1 MNVSSS
7 PSRRLLPALAFT
19 ALSAA
24 GCVSHQHTV
33 GLGATGTGEQIARQY
48 YFLFGLVQVN
58 EVDTQRMAPDLT
70 SYSIETKYGL
80 LDLVLSPLLLPL
92 TLTTRTVTVRT

>member
-1 MNVSSS
+1 
-7 PSRRLLPALAFT
+7 LPVLAIA
-19 ALSAA
+19 ALSTA

-33 GLGATGTGEQIARQY
+33 GLGATGTGEQTARQY

-70 SYSIETKYGL
+70 SYSVETKYGL

>member
-1 MNVSSS
+1 MNVSS
-7 PSRRLLPALAFT
+7 PLRRFLVLATALLPT
-19 ALSAA
+19 V

-33 GLGATGTGEQIARQY
+33 GLGATGTGQASQRQY

-58 EVDTQRMAPDLT
+58 EVDTQRLAPDLT
-70 SYSIETKYGL
+70 SYTIDTRFGL
-80 LDLVLSPLLLPL
+80 VDLVLSPLLLPF